1 MPEYIY
7 RCAECGNFRNI
18 KHGISEDPDI
28 KCSQC
33 GNAMQR
39 RPMTV
44 AVSFKGDGFYSKD
57 KNNG

>member
-1 MPEYIY
+1 MPQYIY
-7 RCAECGNFRNI
+7 RCAGCSAFRSI
-18 KHGISEDPDI
+18 THGISEDPEI

-33 GNAMQR
+33 GKLMAR